1 VTCQAPLV
9 VDACRLLAALVHAA
23 LRGEPRA
30 QLLKPALSQFSAR
43 PLHRE
48 VEALLGSLDEPAR
61 ANGGALDV
69 LRLALRSFSSTDNF
83 RDGALAAVN
92 QGGNS
97 DAIGA
102 VYGQLAG
109 AHYGVN
115 AIPPGW
121 LAALALREKIESLAD
136 ALLTGALVQVAA
148 SVRAS

>member
-1 VTCQAPLV
+1 
-9 VDACRLLAALVHAA
+9 
-23 LRGEPRA
+23 
-30 QLLKPALSQFSAR
+30 
-43 PLHRE
+43 
-48 VEALLGSLDEPAR
+48 
-61 ANGGALDV
+61 V

-136 ALLTGALVQVAA
+136 ALLTGALVRVAA